1 MYERFFD
8 LKEKPFNLTP
18 SSRFLYLGEAHK
30 EALAL
35 LRYGVMERKGFI
47 LLTGEVGTGKT
58 TMAQAFLGELDKKIH
73 CIYLSNPLLTLQDL
87 YNYLAFSAFK
97 KRVIYKSKAAFILDF
112 EGFLKERLKNQ
123 EVFILVIDEAQR
135 LSYEL
140 LEEIRLLSNMETAE
154 EKLINIFLIGQPEL
168 NKKLNDPRCRPL
180 LQRISIRYH
189 IKPLNLKETT
199 EYLSTRLRVAGV
211 DEMGK
216 IFPKKVTESIY
227 EYSQGYPRVIN
238 ILADNVLLLSFSKH
252 ERKIRPEA
260 VKQCYD
266 DMNLEGSFLAKNQT
280 NGKQQVSQKVV
291 EIKARRPRRFM
302 FLILFLVLGFAGF
315 LVGFEISDQGRAFM
329 SRIETYLPENAQ
341 AWLVPQIKEKAADTL
356 RSEESRLSLSPVERG
371 VQVVDLPQPK
381 VDLPQPK
388 VDLHQPK
395 VDLPQP
401 KVEAVHKEETTEK
414 TTPVKASVAK
424 TAVEKT
430 TVEKTVITAFDNSSE
445 ARPRKEKAAETAI
458 KTVMAIN
465 PEKVESAQ
473 KEQSSGFISVKAG
486 DTLLGLAL
494 KHYGRADGMI
504 LELLQ
509 ERNPEIKDINRIEIG
524 QRIYF
529 PFLPPIKEEGKTFTV
544 HIASL
549 KPFENAQALFQRFMQ
564 EGYEAYLMPAYN
576 PEKGKIHRITL
587 GSFKTRHEGDA
598 FAADILKKGI
608 VGYAETILLEAR

>member
-1 MYERFFD
+1 MYERFFN

-35 LRYGVMERKGFI
+35 LRYGVLERKGFI

-58 TMAQAFLGELDKKIH
+58 TMAQAFLGELDKRVH
-73 CIYLSNPLLTLQDL
+73 CIYLSNPLLTPQDL

-189 IKPLNLKETT
+189 IKPLSLKETT
-199 EYLSTRLRVAGV
+199 EYLGTRLRVAGV

-216 IFPKKVTESIY
+216 LFSKKVAEAIY

-238 ILADNVLLLSFSKH
+238 ILADNVLLLSFSKS
-252 ERKIRPEA
+252 ERKIRPES
-260 VKQCYD
+260 VRQCYD
-266 DMNLEGSFLAKNQT
+266 DMKLEGSFLAKTPANGNQRE
-280 NGKQQVSQKVV
+280 SQKVV
-291 EIKARRPRRFM
+291 EIKTRRPKRLM
-302 FLILFLVLGFAGF
+302 FLILFLVLGLAGF

-329 SRIETYLPENAQ
+329 SRIETYLSENAQ
-341 AWLVPQIKEKAADTL
+341 AWLVAQAKEKAADTVG
-356 RSEESRLSLSPVERG
+356 SGESRLSLSPVERG
-371 VQVVDLPQPK
+371 MQVVDLPQPK
-381 VDLPQPK
+381 V
-388 VDLHQPK
+388 
-395 VDLPQP
+395 
-401 KVEAVHKEETTEK
+401 ESVHKEETAEK
-414 TTPVKASVAK
+414 ATPAKAAVEK
-424 TAVEKT
+424 PAVEKT
-430 TVEKTVITAFDNSSE
+430 TLEKTVVAAVDNSSE
-445 ARPRKEKAAETAI
+445 AQPRKEKAAETAI
-458 KTVMAIN
+458 KTVVAIN
-465 PEKVESAQ
+465 PEKIESAQ
-473 KEQSSGFISVKAG
+473 KEQSLGFISVKAG
-486 DTLLGLAL
+486 DTLIGLAL

-509 ERNPEIKDINRIEIG
+509 ERNPEIKNINRIEIG

-529 PFLPPIKEEGKTFTV
+529 PFLPAIKEEGKTFTV
-544 HIASL
+544 HIASF

-576 PEKGKIHRITL
+576 PEKGKVHRITL
-587 GSFKTRHEGDA
+587 GSFKTRYEGDA